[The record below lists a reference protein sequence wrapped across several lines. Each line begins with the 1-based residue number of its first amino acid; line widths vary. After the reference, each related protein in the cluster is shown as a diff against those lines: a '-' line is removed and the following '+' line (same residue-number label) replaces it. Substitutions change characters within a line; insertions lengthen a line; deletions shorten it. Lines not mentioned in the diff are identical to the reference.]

1 MPPLRRAPELRREYE
16 RLLSVVLVLVVLGAI
31 WVYSA
36 SSSEQIL
43 QGGGDGTSFLIR
55 YVMFGAI
62 GFAVLAAASRAG
74 VATLRRL
81 TLPMLAVALVLC
93 MAVVVPG
100 VGRQV
105 NGAYRWL
112 GTGAVGF
119 QPSELAK
126 FSMVAFL
133 ALTLSQRKRPMV
145 EFRDALPYLAVLGV
159 FVMIVAGLQRDL
171 GTAIV
176 IAGASLCVMVAY
188 GMPLR
193 FFMPL
198 GGIAGAGLLVL
209 VLMQP
214 YRMAR
219 LTNFL
224 SPWSDAAGTG
234 YQATQGQIAI
244 GSGGFFGNGLGNSVQ
259 KAEWLPEA
267 HTDFILAVVGEELGA
282 IGVLM
287 LLFLYGAVAYLG
299 LRIADRTK
307 GTYQKL
313 LAIGITGVI
322 VCQALLNVWVV
333 LGIFPLTGVPLP
345 FISYGST
352 NLVVLL
358 AGIGVLLNIARGTP
372 YVETAADAPDPGG
385 RGSRRRRRPARP
397 KPKPAPRRRPR
408 PVAPRPAPTTPS
420 FASARELVR
429 GGHLR
434 LVEEDARDGAHT
446 SRSARDGADDRDRSR
461 RDRGARGARAGGRR
475 RAAG

>member
-62 GFAVLAAASRAG
+62 GFVVLALAARGG
-74 VATLRRL
+74 VATVRRL
-81 TLPMLAVALVLC
+81 TLPMLGIALVLC

-100 VGRQV
+100 IGRQV

-112 GTGAVGF
+112 GTGAIGF

-126 FSMVAFL
+126 FSVVAFL

-193 FFMPL
+193 FFLPL
-198 GGIAGAGLLVL
+198 AGIAGAGLLVL

-244 GSGGFFGNGLGNSVQ
+244 GSGGLFGNGLGNSVQ

-282 IGVLM
+282 VGVLM

-313 LAIGITGVI
+313 LAIGITAVI
-322 VCQALLNVWVV
+322 VCQAMLNVWVV

-358 AGIGVLLNIARGTP
+358 AGVGILLNIARGTP
-372 YVETAADAPDPGG
+372 YVE
-385 RGSRRRRRPARP
+385 
-397 KPKPAPRRRPR
+397 PAPGTEPAGPGPR
-408 PVAPRPAPTTPS
+408 
-420 FASARELVR
+420 
-429 GGHLR
+429 
-434 LVEEDARDGAHT
+434 
-446 SRSARDGADDRDRSR
+446 
-461 RDRGARGARAGGRR
+461 GRR
-475 RAAG
+475 RSRPPKAAPAP

>member
-1 MPPLRRAPELRREYE
+1 MPPLRRAPELKREYD
-16 RLLSVVLVLVVLGAI
+16 RLLGAVLLLVVLGAI

-43 QGGGDGTSFLIR
+43 QGGGDGSGYLIR
-55 YVMFGAI
+55 YAIFGAA
-62 GFAVLAAASRAG
+62 GFAVLALASRAG

-81 TLPMLAVALVLC
+81 TLPLVGVSLVLC

-112 GTGAVGF
+112 GNGTIGF

-126 FSMVAFL
+126 FAMVAFL
-133 ALTLSQRKRPMV
+133 ALTLSQRRRPMV
-145 EFRDALPYLAVLGV
+145 EFRDALPYLAVLGAFLLV
-159 FVMIVAGLQRDL
+159 VGGLQRDL

-176 IAGASLCVMVAY
+176 IGGASVCVLIAY

-193 FFMPL
+193 FFGPIA
-198 GGIAGAGLLVL
+198 GIAGMGLLVM
-209 VLMQP
+209 VLMHP

-244 GSGGFFGNGLGNSVQ
+244 GSGGLLGNGLGNSVQ

-287 LLFLYGAVAYLG
+287 LLVLYGIVAYLG
-299 LRIADRTK
+299 LRIADRTR
-307 GTYQKL
+307 GSYQKL
-313 LAIGITGVI
+313 LATGITAVI
-322 VCQALLNVWVV
+322 VVQALLNVWVV

-358 AGIGVLLNIARGTP
+358 CGIGILLNIARGTP
-372 YVETAADAPDPGG
+372 YLEPVPQADPPPRG
-385 RGSRRRRRPARP
+385 RRSRPRPAEQP
-397 KPKPAPRRRPR
+397 KRRRPR
-408 PVAPRPAPTTPS
+408 PVRPVPAGSGPAW
-420 FASARELVR
+420 ASARQTAR
-429 GGHLR
+429 GL
-434 LVEEDARDGAHT
+434 DARGADRRRDP
-446 SRSARDGADDRDRSR
+446 SRSAGDRERQEDRDRR
-461 RDRGARGARAGGRR
+461 GRDGGARRARAGGGR
-475 RAAG
+475 RAAS